1 MTFCS
6 LNTGPVQIPLALSER
21 DLDGL
26 AKTAHFIERE
36 TGQQTIKKSQSTDLA
51 LQEGHI

>member
-1 MTFCS
+1 MTI
-6 LNTGPVQIPLALSER
+6 GPVQIPLALSER

-36 TGQQTIKKSQSTDLA
+36 TGQQIIEFNA
-51 LQEGHI
+51 LS